1 MHSSG
6 YMGNHDVLIAQFV
19 NDTIAFMV
27 FKYMHV
33 CVCVCVCVCMRACV
47 RACVRVCVRACVRSE
62 LHLLYIPV

>member
-27 FKYMHV
+27 FMYMHV
-33 CVCVCVCVCMRACV
+33 CVCVRACVSVCVCVC
-47 RACVRVCVRACVRSE
+47 VCEVNCI
-62 LHLLYIPV
+62 YYTY